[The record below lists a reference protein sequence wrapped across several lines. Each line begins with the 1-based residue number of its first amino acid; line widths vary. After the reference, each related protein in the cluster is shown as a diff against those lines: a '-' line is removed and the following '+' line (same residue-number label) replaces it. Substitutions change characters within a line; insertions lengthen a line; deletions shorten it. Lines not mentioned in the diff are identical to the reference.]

1 MTKSIESNAICHFI
15 RLSNASFPL
24 ASCFSGELWVS
35 HISDWM
41 RRNWDYKKYKLRDR
55 TRSVL
60 GSREKL

>member
-1 MTKSIESNAICHFI
+1 MKNCQV
-15 RLSNASFPL
+15 
-24 ASCFSGELWVS
+24 SGELWVL